1 MFSVDARPRHLARFV
16 WRDPRGQLIDTN
28 TGHKYQLSVED
39 ADIKLTIND
48 VSINDMGSYP
58 FEVQIITENNINK
71 THSENLELVVRK
83 DPTTEIVLDKNPL
96 LPFVQP
102 DKTYSVNCNV
112 NGHPVDKNSVEF
124 YYSYC
129 DTFPNQ
135 DNCDNR
141 KIKLMSSP
149 LSQTDNGT
157 DPRYHFNFT
166 TLASIHT
173 NRNMKIGC
181 SACSSGSKPEC
192 GSKGSHPFCQCLVY
206 IFFFLKGLSTNV
218 PPNSP

>member
-1 MFSVDARPRHLARFV
+1 MFSVDARPRHLAQFV
-16 WRDPRGQLIDTN
+16 WRDPRGQKIDYSN
-28 TGHKYQLSVED
+28 SDKYQLSVED

-58 FEVQIITENNINK
+58 FEVQILTDDITVNK
-71 THSENLELVVRK
+71 THTEHLELIVRK
-83 DPTTEIVLDKNPL
+83 DPTTEILLDKNPL

-112 NGHPVDKNSVEF
+112 NGHPVDKSSVEF
-124 YYSYC
+124 YYFYC
-129 DTFPNQ
+129 DTFPNHK
-135 DNCDNR
+135 NCDKR
-141 KIKLMSSP
+141 KIELMSSP
-149 LSQTDNGT
+149 LTQTDNGT

-181 SACSSGSKPEC
+181 SACTTGSKPVC
-192 GSKGSHPFCQCLVY
+192 GSKESHHHYNCHVFSPESNAP
-206 IFFFLKGLSTNV
+206 IF
-218 PPNSP
+218 